1 MLPDAASDTPRA
13 PRIGRTVNQKTGSPI
28 PAKGPII
35 PILTPWMAAS
45 SIAAPFA
52 LFFFKRKRYPDDRS
66 GNVWV
71 SVKRIPCDAQEQ
83 PLGLL
88 LRIKFLI
95 AGISEYAQPK
105 FCIRS

>member
-1 MLPDAASDTPRA
+1 MLPDAASDAPRA

-52 LFFFKRKRYPDDRS
+52 LSSSRAKRYPD
-66 GNVWV
+66 
-71 SVKRIPCDAQEQ
+71 
-83 PLGLL
+83 
-88 LRIKFLI
+88 
-95 AGISEYAQPK
+95 
-105 FCIRS
+105 

>member
-1 MLPDAASDTPRA
+1 MSGPRILPDAASDAPRA

-52 LFFFKRKRYPDDRS
+52 LSSSRA
-66 GNVWV
+66 
-71 SVKRIPCDAQEQ
+71 SVTPMIGAATY
-83 PLGLL
+83 G
-88 LRIKFLI
+88 
-95 AGISEYAQPK
+95 
-105 FCIRS
+105 

>member
-1 MLPDAASDTPRA
+1 MLPDAASDAPRA

-52 LFFFKRKRYPDDRS
+52 LSSSRA
-66 GNVWV
+66 
-71 SVKRIPCDAQEQ
+71 SVTPMIGAATY
-83 PLGLL
+83 G
-88 LRIKFLI
+88 
-95 AGISEYAQPK
+95 
-105 FCIRS
+105 